1 MPPSDQFRT
10 SPQSGQADSS
20 LATQGE
26 VTQVGAVEG
35 SLEAVESTETA
46 AHKDEQAASGPQ
58 VPPTLVAATEHLS
71 ERLTPGDLSL
81 APPQAPTLLQEES
94 KDPPVSTSKAQ
105 KSRSRSPRNP
115 ANSEIEAADGSKFTL
130 IKALKKDPEA
140 SRYKCQ
146 QCKAE
151 MQKKSIESHI
161 NSKSHK
167 KHLA

>member
-1 MPPSDQFRT
+1 
-10 SPQSGQADSS
+10 
-20 LATQGE
+20 
-26 VTQVGAVEG
+26 
-35 SLEAVESTETA
+35 VESTETA
-46 AHKDEQAASGPQ
+46 AHKDDQAASEPQ
-58 VPPTLVAATEHLS
+58 VPPTLVAATEHIS

-81 APPQAPTLLQEES
+81 APPQAPTPLQEES
-94 KDPPVSTSKAQ
+94 KEAPASTSKAQ

-115 ANSEIEAADGSKFTL
+115 ANSEIEAADGSKFAL
-130 IKALKKDPEA
+130 IRVLKKDPEA